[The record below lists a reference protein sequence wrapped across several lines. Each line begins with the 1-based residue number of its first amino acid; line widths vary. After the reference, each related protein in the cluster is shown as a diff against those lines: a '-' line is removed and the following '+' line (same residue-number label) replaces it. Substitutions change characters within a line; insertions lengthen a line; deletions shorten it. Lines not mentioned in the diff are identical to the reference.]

1 MRIDELTLINYR
13 AFAQPT
19 TFDFKEHFTVI
30 AGING
35 RGKTS
40 ILNCLA
46 LLSSRFL
53 PMVSPAPARRGYLKI
68 KPSDV
73 HMNTLSVELTMKV
86 SCAKIPLKYKLSYS
100 KEKRKIT
107 PTNLSEVVKHEVRK
121 AYGDQSRADDVAPLV
136 VYYTTDRARYSLPKK
151 LPTKLPQGQAVAYI
165 DALSTRIVD
174 YRDFMARYRMWS
186 IMENAEM
193 DQLTFNAA
201 KRATKAFNKALEVC
215 LDGFRDVEILENP
228 LNLTVKKDGCQL
240 SLEQLSDG
248 ERSFLAMI
256 CDLVRRLVLA
266 NPLLDDPLQGS
277 GVVLIDELEL
287 HLHPTWQ
294 REVVDKLRHT
304 FPNIQFIATTHSPF
318 IIQSLRP
325 GELINLD
332 PEEFGEYSDKSIE
345 DITEDVMGVDLP
357 QKSERYLRM
366 MNAAEKYYSLLHQ
379 ARNTKGKELEDL
391 KYKLDT
397 SVEPYSDDPAF
408 TAFLK
413 FQRSHM
419 LREEE

>member
-1 MRIDELTLINYR
+1 MRINELTLINYR

-19 TFDFKEHFTVI
+19 TFHFKEHFTVI
-30 AGING
+30 AGVNG
-35 RGKTS
+35 KGKTS

-46 LLSSRFL
+46 LLSSRLL
-53 PMVSPAPARRGYLKI
+53 PMVSPAPLRQGYLRI

-73 HMNTLSVELTMKV
+73 HMDALSTELIMKIN
-86 SCAKIPLKYKLSYS
+86 CAQIPLNYRLTYN
-100 KEKRKIT
+100 KEKKKII
-107 PTNLSEVVKHEVRK
+107 PTYLSEEVKNEVRK
-121 AYGDQSRADDVAPLV
+121 AYYARDRKGNEAPLV
-136 VYYTTDRARYSLPKK
+136 VYYTTDRAGYRLPKR
-151 LPTKLPQGQAVAYI
+151 LPTNLPKGQAVAYK
-165 DALSTRIVD
+165 DALSARMID
-174 YRDFMARYRMWS
+174 YQDFMARYRMWS
-186 IMENAEM
+186 MIANGEINTP
-193 DQLTFNAA
+193 TFNAVNHA
-201 KRATKAFNKALEVC
+201 IKAFNKALEIC
-215 LDGFRDVEILENP
+215 LDGFHEIEIQEEP

-256 CDLVRRLVLA
+256 SDLVRRLVLA
-266 NPLLDDPLQGS
+266 NPLLCNPLQGS

-294 REVVDKLRHT
+294 RGVVDKLRRT
-304 FPNIQFIATTHSPF
+304 FPNIQFIVTTHSPF

-345 DITEDVMGVDLP
+345 DITEDVMGVEFP
-357 QKSERYLRM
+357 QKSKRYLQM
-366 MNAAEKYYSLLHQ
+366 MHAAENYYSLLYR
-379 ARNTKGKELEDL
+379 AKNTEGKELEDL
-391 KYKLDT
+391 KYKLDA
-397 SVEPYSDDPAF
+397 SVEPYGDDPAF

-413 FQRSHM
+413 FQRAHM